1 VRGAS
6 AASSTQARD
15 GCLDDYLLPRWR
27 HRAADMCRSPFPHPG
42 PVVEVAQTA
51 RGSLMPLL
59 RIWTLPVVG
68 FGMTIGEGKTAAAV
82 MVGARHVKPLGMF
95 HPEGKRGIVEVVN
108 VFIYEYPEPRGPRR
122 ADSRK
127 FAVGEPGR
135 IPAVIM
141 VVVQPGT
148 VDRQGGCVSVI
159 ARCIKS
165 GANGPHRLVHGKGPG
180 SGHRLAEPIRVG
192 SLI

>member
-1 VRGAS
+1 MFCIASIVRGAS

-68 FGMTIGEGKTAAAV
+68 FGMTIGEGKT
-82 MVGARHVKPLGMF
+82 
-95 HPEGKRGIVEVVN
+95 GIVEVVN